1 MALPL
6 LVMLCFVSILQVSYV
21 SAQVAGPANKEAVE
35 FFEIRIRPLLAKKC
49 FACHTNLR
57 MGGLQLDSR
66 EGLLKGGDSGPA
78 IVLGDP
84 DNSLLIQAVRR
95 THERIKMPPPGK
107 LPDEEIADFATWV
120 KRGAVWPEATG
131 VVSPSNQKGEYVIT
145 AEQRAFWSFQPL
157 RKPPLPSVKDHGW
170 PKSPLDR
177 FILSKLEQKGLRPV
191 KPAGKRA
198 LIRRATFDLVGLPP
212 TPEEVDAF
220 VSDSSPDAFAKVID
234 RLLASPHYGER
245 WGRYWLDYARY
256 ADEKL
261 ARGDAKY
268 ANAFRYRDWVIQAF
282 NNDMPYDL
290 FVKAQIAGDLIKP
303 ENHENLKA
311 GLGFFGLTPQD
322 QDDRVDITT
331 RVFLGLTGGC
341 ARCHD
346 HKYDPIPTKD
356 YYSLLG
362 IFRSTE
368 YHETALAPEGVV
380 NEYQQRKKK
389 IEAQKEAIKEFVD
402 KHTSELGEILARKTS
417 RYMVAAWKVITGANP
432 AVASAAEEDK
442 LDLETLERWIKYLQK
457 SGKEHPYLKA
467 WEDLLARRGT
477 LDEVKPVADAFQDLV
492 LSLSAE
498 KKAIDDRNYVAL
510 GGAKGIKETKSQQFT
525 NIESLEVKKYYLWRD
540 LFSEPYTREA
550 FKAEGGV
557 FYYGPKQI
565 DRFLSGEWKDHL
577 QSIRSELAVLEKAL
591 PPQYPFLH
599 AIRDSEKV
607 GNAKIEIRGDPETL
621 GEEAPRRFL
630 AVLCDGECPQ
640 FKRGSGRLELAD
652 AIASPKNPL
661 TARVMINRIWQLHF
675 GQGIVRTSSNF
686 GLLGDR
692 PSHPE
697 LLDYLSSC
705 FVENNWSI
713 KAMHREIMLSA
724 TYALST
730 EEATRNI
737 AQDPENRLFWRANM
751 RRMDAESLR
760 DTLLTVSGNLDAGLG
775 GPASPLTDDNKRRTV
790 YGFISRNKLDRMLQL
805 FDFPDPNTTSE
816 RRLATV
822 GPLQQLYFMNSSFVA
837 LQAKALAKRL
847 NSGTSDDKARIT
859 LAYRLLFG
867 RLPTQSEVRLG
878 LDFLA
883 QSHQSWP
890 QYAQALLH
898 SSEFS
903 SLN

>member
-1 MALPL
+1 MSL
-6 LVMLCFVSILQVSYV
+6 LVILCFVFIVRVSDA
-21 SAQVAGPANKEAVE
+21 SAQATGPAKKDAVE
-35 FFEIRIRPLLAKKC
+35 FFEIRIRPLLVKKC

-66 EGLLKGGDSGPA
+66 EGLLKGGNSGPA
-78 IVLGDP
+78 IMLGDP

-107 LPDEEIADFATWV
+107 LPDEEIADLATWV
-120 KRGAVWPEATG
+120 KTGAIWPEARA

-145 AEQRAFWSFQPL
+145 AEQRAFWAFQPV
-157 RKPPLPSVKDHGW
+157 RKPPLPRVKDHAW
-170 PKSPLDR
+170 PKSPLDH
-177 FILSKLEQKGLRPV
+177 FILSKLEEKVLRPV
-191 KPAGKRA
+191 RPAKKRA

-220 VSDSSPDAFAKVID
+220 LSDSSPDAFAKVID

-261 ARGDAKY
+261 ARADAKY

-282 NNDMPYDL
+282 NDDMPYDL

-303 ENHENLKA
+303 ENNENLKA

-322 QDDRVDITT
+322 QDDRVDVTT

-368 YHETALAPEGVV
+368 YHESSLAPESLVDD
-380 NEYQQRKKK
+380 YQQRKKR
-389 IEAQKEAIKEFVD
+389 IEAQKEAIKEFTE
-402 KHTSELGEILARKTS
+402 KQTSELGEILAGKTS
-417 RYMVAAWKVITGANP
+417 KYMVAAWNVITGSKP
-432 AVASAAEEDK
+432 AVRAASEEDK
-442 LDLETLERWIKYLQK
+442 LDSETLERWIKYLQK

-467 WEDLLARRGT
+467 WDELLARGGT
-477 LDEVKPVADAFQDLV
+477 LDEVKGIADPFQALV
-492 LSLSAE
+492 LSLNAE

-510 GGAKGIKETKSQQFT
+510 GGAKGIKETKSRQFT

-577 QSIRSELAVLEKAL
+577 QSMRAELAMLEKTL

-599 AIRDSEKV
+599 AIQDSEKV
-607 GNAKIEIRGDPETL
+607 ANAKVEIRGDPETL

-640 FKRGSGRLELAD
+640 FMRGAGRLDLAD

-675 GQGIVRTSSNF
+675 GQGIVRTPSNF

-697 LLDYLSSC
+697 LLDYLSSR

-713 KAMHREIMLSA
+713 KAMHKEIMLSA

-730 EEATRNI
+730 EESPRNI

-751 RRMDAESLR
+751 RRLDAESLR
-760 DTLLTVSGNLDAGLG
+760 DTLLTVSGNLDLSMG
-775 GPASPLTDDNKRRTV
+775 GPAAPLTDDNKRRTV
-790 YGFISRNKLDRMLQL
+790 YGYISRNKLDRMLQL

-816 RRLATV
+816 RRLVTV

-837 LQAKALAKRL
+837 LQAKVLAERL
-847 NSGTSDDKARIT
+847 NGAARDDIEKIT

-867 RLPTQSEVRLG
+867 RLPTQSQIRLG

-883 QSHQSWP
+883 QSHQGWP
-890 QYAQALLH
+890 QYAQALLN